1 MHKESFF
8 QVMDDGCEIFVNRCF
23 PDDMKNIKA
32 LVQISHGMLDYSERY
47 FHLCEFLTEQ
57 GFVVNAHDHR
67 GHGKTAI
74 RAIEK
79 KCGKLG
85 FLAEKDGFLT
95 VINDLHAIT
104 EKLKT
109 DFPGKP
115 VILFAH
121 SWGSFIAQG
130 FIELYGNTISKCI
143 LCGTAGPRRALIN
156 MGRILTV
163 LPSFFHKKT
172 DESPFFRKL
181 SFSLYNSRIKEPF
194 SKNAWVSRDNDVV
207 YAYDTDPLCN
217 FIPTWGFY
225 RDLLEGLNFIHK
237 PERIRQI
244 PVKLP
249 VFLIVGD
256 GDPVGEWASTVK
268 NLFKIYQKNGME
280 NTELKIYPDA
290 RHELFNE
297 INREQVFADILN
309 WIQKKDSK
317 NLFQICDKS

>member
-1 MHKESFF
+1 
-8 QVMDDGCEIFVNRCF
+8 
-23 PDDMKNIKA
+23 
-32 LVQISHGMLDYSERY
+32 
-47 FHLCEFLTEQ
+47 
-57 GFVVNAHDHR
+57 
-67 GHGKTAI
+67 
-74 RAIEK
+74 
-79 KCGKLG
+79 
-85 FLAEKDGFLT
+85 
-95 VINDLHAIT
+95 
-104 EKLKT
+104 
-109 DFPGKP
+109 
-115 VILFAH
+115 
-121 SWGSFIAQG
+121 
-130 FIELYGNTISKCI
+130 
-143 LCGTAGPRRALIN
+143 
-156 MGRILTV
+156 MGRILTA

-297 INREQVFADILN
+297 INRDQVFADILN